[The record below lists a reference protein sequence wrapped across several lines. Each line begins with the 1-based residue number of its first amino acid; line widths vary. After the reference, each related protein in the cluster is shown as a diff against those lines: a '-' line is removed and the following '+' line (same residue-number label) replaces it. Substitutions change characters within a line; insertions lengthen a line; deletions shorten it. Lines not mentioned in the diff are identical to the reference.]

1 MISVR
6 GFTPKTFVGLGAS
19 LRVCCPAVGVPTQGH
34 GAARG
39 QKQGSKEV
47 CKPCSASSAR
57 DTWVGW
63 VEGADLG
70 CVWVA
75 WDTLEVP
82 EEP

>member
-47 CKPCSASSAR
+47 CEACSACSAR
-57 DTWVGW
+57 DTRGGGG
-63 VEGADLG
+63 EGAAPG